1 MKPRSPSSESAAC
14 TSAAPPPTTIPSSTA
29 ARVAEIASSRRCF
42 FSLSSTSVC
51 APTLMTQTPPANFAR
66 RSCSFSLS
74 HEESLVSISLRSS
87 ETRAATAALSPAPST
102 IVVASFV
109 TTMRRAFPRSSIDT
123 PSSFIPSSEEITC
136 PPVRIA
142 KSCNIALRRSPKPG
156 ALTATEVN
164 TPRMRLTTKVE
175 SASPSMSSAMI
186 KRGFD
191 ACATFSSKGRSSANA
206 EILFAE
212 IKM

>member
-1 MKPRSPSSESAAC
+1 MNPRSPSRASAAC

-51 APTLMTQTPPANFAR
+51 APTLITHTPPASFAR

-74 HEESLVSISLRSS
+74 HDESLFSISLRSS

-102 IVVASFV
+102 MVVASLV
-109 TTMRRAFPRSSIDT
+109 TTMRRALPRSSRVT

-136 PPVRIA
+136 PPV
-142 KSCNIALRRSPKPG
+142 S
-156 ALTATEVN
+156 TA
-164 TPRMRLTTKVE
+164 
-175 SASPSMSSAMI
+175 MS
-186 KRGFD
+186 
-191 ACATFSSKGRSSANA
+191 
-206 EILFAE
+206 
-212 IKM
+212 